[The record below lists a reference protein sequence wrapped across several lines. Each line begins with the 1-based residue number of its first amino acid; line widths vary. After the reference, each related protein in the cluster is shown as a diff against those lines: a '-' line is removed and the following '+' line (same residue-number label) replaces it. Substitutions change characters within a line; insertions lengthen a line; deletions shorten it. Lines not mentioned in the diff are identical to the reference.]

1 VGMEHGF
8 AKNFVLRARYTDKKL
23 LNAIEDAG
31 VQNAQGSEVYITGNP
46 GQGLHREFLEE
57 GGYEGPYAVPRRS
70 YRAVEVVLEKRLSD
84 NYFFNLNYTYSRL
97 RGNYSGLA
105 NTEELGTTGSAL
117 NGLARSAPG
126 VTRNFDLP
134 FIGFTA
140 AGGFDDGP
148 LATDRP
154 HVVNA
159 YGAYI
164 LNWKGSSNSTEF
176 SAFQTFQ
183 SGTPQTT
190 YVQFGGATTIY
201 TGRNDL
207 GRTEMFSQT
216 DLGITHRYRFGR
228 DNRFT
233 LVGDVNVLNL
243 FDQAN
248 DLTVQNVLTNGQI
261 ALTNTLNSACNVSV
275 AAAYPQFVTMGP
287 IVTAADNTCTRTQTV
302 NRPAL
307 INAWNRG
314 ELLAQTE
321 TFLEGTSTIL
331 NRTRTDY
338 GMVNRFQGPRSIR
351 FGFRFIF

>member
-1 VGMEHGF
+1 
-8 AKNFVLRARYTDKKL
+8 
-23 LNAIEDAG
+23 
-31 VQNAQGSEVYITGNP
+31 
-46 GQGLHREFLEE
+46 
-57 GGYEGPYAVPRRS
+57 
-70 YRAVEVVLEKRLSD
+70 
-84 NYFFNLNYTYSRL
+84 
-97 RGNYSGLA
+97 
-105 NTEELGTTGSAL
+105 
-117 NGLARSAPG
+117 
-126 VTRNFDLP
+126 
-134 FIGFTA
+134 
-140 AGGFDDGP
+140 
-148 LATDRP
+148 
-154 HVVNA
+154 
-159 YGAYI
+159 
-164 LNWKGSSNSTEF
+164 
-176 SAFQTFQ
+176 
-183 SGTPQTT
+183 
-190 YVQFGGATTIY
+190 
-201 TGRNDL
+201 
-207 GRTEMFSQT
+207 MFSQT

-243 FDQAN
+243 FDQDN